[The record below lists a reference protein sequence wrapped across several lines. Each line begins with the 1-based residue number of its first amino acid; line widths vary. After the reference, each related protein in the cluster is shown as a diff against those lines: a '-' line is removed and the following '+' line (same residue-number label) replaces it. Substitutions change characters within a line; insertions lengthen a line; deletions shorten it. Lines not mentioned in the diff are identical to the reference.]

1 MKKILLSILFMTAT
15 LFAVQS
21 QVIIATPA
29 FPTDQDMVTIVFNA
43 QLGSGGLA
51 GTSDDVYAHTGVIT
65 NESTSPS
72 DWKYVK
78 ANWTTNIPECKLT
91 PVGEDLWQLIIT
103 PTVREYYG
111 VPAGET
117 ILKLAF
123 VFRNTDGSATGK
135 NEDGSDI
142 FYDVSVGGINVLIT
156 LPSDRP
162 TVVQQNDQVEVSGSS
177 SDADSTFVY
186 VDNAQIYAGT
196 GESFFTTFTADN
208 YGKHW
213 VKVKAKNA
221 TAIAYDS
228 LYVYVRRPAV
238 VEERPA
244 GVVDGINYM
253 DANTVLLSLY
263 APEKEYIFAIGD
275 FSDWEL
281 EEAYEMKITPDGL
294 RFWVEISGLEEGKQ
308 YIFQYLIDGT
318 IRVGDIYA
326 DQVSDPWNDQYI
338 TNATYPDLIEYP
350 TGKTSGIATVFQT
363 GQEAY
368 PWEVENF
375 ATPSPEHLVVYEL
388 LVRDFT
394 TARTF
399 ESVLDTL
406 DYLANLGVT
415 AVEFMPVSEFEGN
428 ISWGYNP
435 NYYFAVDKYYGPK
448 NTFKALVDECHKR
461 GIAVIMDMVLNHA
474 YGTCPLAM
482 MYWDGENDRPASNN
496 PWFNVTSPNPTYSWG
511 SDFNHESQAT
521 KDFVDRVNRYWIQE
535 YKVDGFRF
543 DFTKGFTNTP
553 GDGWGYDQSRINIL
567 ERMANQIFAVKDDAL
582 VLLEHLTANSEEEVL
597 ADAGMLLWGNLN
609 WNYCQSSMGHPTEND
624 LSWISYEERGWSKPH
639 VVGYMESHDEERMMY
654 KNLTWGNSSGSYS
667 TRDLNTALS
676 RVEAAAA
683 FFITVP
689 GPKMIWQFGELGYDY
704 SINTCEDGTVN
715 DNCRLSPKPVKWSYY
730 DNPNRKRV
738 YNVFKALID
747 LKKNEPAF
755 STADFS
761 IDGGNSLYKTIHLN
775 HSSMDV
781 TIVGN
786 FDVVDGSLFPNFQQ
800 AGIWYDFFSNDSIN
814 VINTNDPLNLS
825 AGEFHVYTTKKL
837 NQGSYLDVEEGANIP
852 QTISVFP
859 NPVDQILQIQAT
871 EEVTGIRIFDAIG
884 HLVISIENTKTSMV
898 TVDTQSLPKGLYM
911 VNASLTNGQT
921 LTQKFV
927 KK

>member
-1 MKKILLSILFMTAT
+1 MKKIFLSLLFIAVSLLT
-15 LFAVQS
+15 VQS
-21 QVIIATPA
+21 QVITATPA

-65 NESTSPS
+65 DASTSPS

-78 ANWTTNIPECKLT
+78 AGWTTNIPECKLS
-91 PVGEDLWQLIIT
+91 PIGEDLWQLIIT
-103 PTVREYYG
+103 PTIREYYG
-111 VPAGET
+111 VPANET

-177 SDADSTFVY
+177 SEADSTFVY
-186 VDNAQIYAGT
+186 VDDNQIYAGT
-196 GESFFTTFTADN
+196 GESFFTTFTADT

-213 VKVKAKNA
+213 VKVMAKNDTE
-221 TAIAYDS
+221 TAFDS

-238 VEERPA
+238 VEARPD
-244 GVVDGINYM
+244 GVVDGINYL

-281 EEAYEMKITPDGL
+281 EEAYEMKITPDGMH
-294 RFWVEISGLEEGKQ
+294 FWVEISGLEEGKQ

-326 DQVSDPWNDQYI
+326 DQVSDPWNDKYI
-338 TNATYPDLIEYP
+338 SSSTYPNLIEYP

-363 GQEAY
+363 GQEPY

-375 ATPSPEHLVVYEL
+375 ATPDPEHLVVYEL

-399 ESVLDTL
+399 NSVLDTL

-482 MYWDGENDRPASNN
+482 MYWDGENNRPAANN

-553 GDGWGYDQSRINIL
+553 GDGWGYDQARIDIL
-567 ERMANQIFAVKDDAL
+567 ERMANQIFAVKEDAL
-582 VLLEHLTANSEEEVL
+582 VLLEHLTVNSEEEVL

-738 YNVFKALID
+738 YNVFKALIE
-747 LKKNEPAF
+747 LKKSEPAF
-755 STADFS
+755 STTDFS

-775 HSSMDV
+775 HSTMDV

-786 FDVVDGSLFPNFQQ
+786 FDVVDGSVDPNFQQ
-800 AGIWYDFFSNDSIN
+800 AGIWYDFFSSDSIN
-814 VINTNDPLNLS
+814 VFNKNEPINLK
-825 AGEFHVYTTKKL
+825 AGEFHIYTTKKL
-837 NQGSYLDVEEGANIP
+837 SQGTYLDVEDGVNIP
-852 QTISVFP
+852 QTITVFP
-859 NPVDQILQIQAT
+859 NPVDQILQVQASGEIADIQ
-871 EEVTGIRIFDAIG
+871 VYDALG
-884 HLVISIENTKTSMV
+884 KLVWSKESAGVGTVS
-898 TVDTQSLPKGLYM
+898 VDTQSLPRGLYM
-911 VNASLTNGQT
+911 VSASMTSGQRV
-921 LTQKFV
+921 TQKFV

>member
-1 MKKILLSILFMTAT
+1 MKKIFLSILFITTAA
-15 LFAVQS
+15 FVVQS
-21 QVIIATPA
+21 QVITATPA
-29 FPTDQDMVTIVFNA
+29 FPTDQDMVTIIFNA

-65 NESTSPS
+65 DASTSPS

-78 ANWTTNIPECKLT
+78 AGWSTNIPECKLT
-91 PVGEDLWQLIIT
+91 PIGEDLWQLIIT
-103 PTVREYYG
+103 PTIREYYG
-111 VPAGET
+111 VPANET

-177 SDADSTFVY
+177 SEADSTFVY
-186 VDNAQIYAGT
+186 VDNNQIYAGT
-196 GESFFTTFTADN
+196 GESFFTTFTADT

-213 VKVKAKNA
+213 VKVKAKNDTE
-221 TAIAYDS
+221 TAFDS
-228 LYVYVRRPAV
+228 LYVYVKRPAV
-238 VEERPA
+238 VEERPE
-244 GVVDGINYM
+244 GVVDGINYL

-263 APEKEYIFAIGD
+263 APEKEFIFAIGD

-281 EEAYEMKITPDGL
+281 EEAYEMKITPDGMH
-294 RFWVEISGLEEGKQ
+294 FWVEISGLEEGKQ

-338 TNATYPDLIEYP
+338 SNATYPNLIEYP

-363 GQEAY
+363 GQEPY

-375 ATPSPEHLVVYEL
+375 ATPDPENLVVYEL
-388 LVRDFT
+388 LIRDFT

-399 ESVLDTL
+399 NSVLDTL
-406 DYLANLGVT
+406 DYLANLGIT

-474 YGTCPLAM
+474 YNTCPLAM
-482 MYWDGENDRPASNN
+482 MYWDGENNRPASNN
-496 PWFNVTSPNPTYSWG
+496 PWFNVTSPNPIYSWG

-553 GDGWGYDQSRINIL
+553 GDGWGYDQARIDIL
-567 ERMANQIFAVKDDAL
+567 ERMANQIYAVKDDAL

-597 ADAGMLLWGNLN
+597 ADAGMLLWGNIN

-704 SINTCEDGTVN
+704 SINTCEDGTIN
-715 DNCRLSPKPVKWSYY
+715 ENCRLSPKPVKWSYY

-738 YNVFKALID
+738 YNVFKALIE
-747 LKKNEPAF
+747 LKKSEPAF
-755 STADFS
+755 STTDFS

-775 HSSMDV
+775 HSTMDV

-786 FDVVDGSLFPNFQQ
+786 FDVVDGSIDPNFQQ
-800 AGIWYDFFSNDSIN
+800 AGIWYDFFSSDSIN
-814 VINTNDPLNLS
+814 VFNKNEPLNLK

-837 NQGSYLDVEEGANIP
+837 NQGTYLDVEEGVSIA
-852 QTISVFP
+852 QSMKVFP
-859 NPVDQILQIQAT
+859 NPVDQILQVEANAGF
-871 EEVTGIRIFDAIG
+871 TGIQVYDIIG
-884 HLVISIENTKTSMV
+884 QLVISKEVSGTGSV
-898 TVDTQSLPKGLYM
+898 SVDTQSLPKGLYM

-927 KK
+927 KR